1 MILIDLVTRAAV
13 AVLRDATAVE
23 AARRMKERNVGSV
36 IVIDD
41 TGTIVGILT
50 DRDIVMKLAE
60 GRLFDP
66 EQRVHELMT
75 PDPVCLPGHLPLE
88 RGLSAMRVNGIRRVP
103 VLNDEGELVGVVSLD
118 DILVQMGRSMGEAA
132 GLIEDEVVG
141 WPGDGWPLVS
151 ATSRE
156 SRMEAR

>member
-1 MILIDLVTRAAV
+1 M
-13 AVLRDATAVE
+13 
-23 AARRMKERNVGSV
+23 
-36 IVIDD
+36 
-41 TGTIVGILT
+41 GILT

-118 DILVQMGRSMGEAA
+118 DIVMHLSNMMGRAA
-132 GLIEDEVVG
+132 SLIRAEV
-141 WPGDGWPLVS
+141 
-151 ATSRE
+151 
-156 SRMEAR
+156 ARI